1 MKTSDSQSNLA
12 PALFAAWQ
20 QFPVIPKTKEG
31 QAGNR
36 KFMYAPYDAVLDA
49 VRPVLI
55 ANGLLLT
62 QGTEGHS
69 LVTRLEHAA
78 SSEWRETSMPINAE
92 HANMQSYGIEL
103 TYRRRYAAIAML
115 GIVTEDDTD
124 GLGDRSKRKGA
135 DFTADTKAP
144 PRGSGKDALKDAFDR
159 MQPEIQES
167 LRKTSEHMT
176 KAAKRS
182 AVDAINIFEMATSN
196 WPDEDKNELKMAVWF
211 LLDSTTRSAIKR
223 AETA

>member
-1 MKTSDSQSNLA
+1 MKTSESQSNLS

-20 QFPVIPKTKEG
+20 KFPAIPKTKEG
-31 QAGNR
+31 QSGNR
-36 KFMYAPYDAVLDA
+36 KFMYAPYDQVLDA
-49 VRPVLI
+49 VRPALI
-55 ANGLLLT
+55 EFGLMLT
-62 QGTEGHS
+62 QGTDGHS

-78 SSEWRETSMPINAE
+78 SAEWRETSMPINAE

-103 TYRRRYAAIAML
+103 MYRRRYAAIAML

-124 GLGDRSKRKGA
+124 GLGDKSKRKGA
-135 DFTADTKAP
+135 DFTADQKT
-144 PRGSGKDALKDAFDR
+144 PRGSGKDALKDAFER

-167 LRKTSEHMT
+167 LRKTAEHMA

-182 AVDAINIFEMATSN
+182 ATDSINIFEVAASN

-223 AETA
+223 AEEA